1 MFREKYVLTFHIQLL
16 PFFCFSFFSLWGPI
30 CHVIKINTS
39 LKFKR
44 YIFKVY
50 FDFSFIN
57 NLLLNMIL
65 GLQDKYGLSNT
76 RGPNL
81 RNSKEIFLRDFY
93 DIDATMY

>member
-1 MFREKYVLTFHIQLL
+1 MFGEKYVLAFHIQLF
-16 PFFCFSFFSLWGPI
+16 PFCFSFFSLWGPI
-30 CHVIKINTS
+30 CQVTKINTI

-50 FDFSFIN
+50 FVFSFIN

-76 RGPNL
+76 RRLNL

>member
-1 MFREKYVLTFHIQLL
+1 MYWLFISNYFPSAFR
-16 PFFCFSFFSLWGPI
+16 FFSVWGPI
-30 CHVIKINTS
+30 CQVTKINTS

-50 FDFSFIN
+50 FVFSFIN

-76 RGPNL
+76 RRLNL
-81 RNSKEIFLRDFY
+81 RNSKEIFLRDYY